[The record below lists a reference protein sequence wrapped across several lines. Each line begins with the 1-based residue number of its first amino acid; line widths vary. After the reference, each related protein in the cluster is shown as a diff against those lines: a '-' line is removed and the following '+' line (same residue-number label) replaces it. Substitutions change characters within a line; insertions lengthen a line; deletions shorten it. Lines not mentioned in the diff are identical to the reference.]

1 MNNNIPIEFVDN
13 PSDKNTNNHKEYYPF
28 VFRNDVWNVD
38 IKWFSNA
45 HPEIQNLFHNK
56 NLIDFQFPHPSV
68 SKEDDIKCKKIYWKH
83 SEIYNY
89 DFWYREDHKCLYHN
103 ILYNIFYLFYVYII

>member
-1 MNNNIPIEFVDN
+1 MM
-13 PSDKNTNNHKEYYPF
+13 Y
-28 VFRNDVWNVD
+28 VWNVD
-38 IKWFSNA
+38 RKWFSNA

-89 DFWYREDHKCLYHN
+89 D
-103 ILYNIFYLFYVYII
+103 ILYGSCSDRPHLRLRK